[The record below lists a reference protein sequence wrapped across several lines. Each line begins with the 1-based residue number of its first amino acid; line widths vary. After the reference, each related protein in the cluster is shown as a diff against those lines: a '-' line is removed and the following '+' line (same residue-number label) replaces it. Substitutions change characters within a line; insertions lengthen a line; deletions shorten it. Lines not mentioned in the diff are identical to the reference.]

1 MDVSKLL
8 LEVLVSQDRIAAK
21 AALPEH
27 PPVEAALLI
36 ECSLDVWVNLR
47 PDCSR
52 RLRPKC
58 ADKPRSVLVR
68 RERGM
73 KVDMVAHDDEAVKG
87 CTCALMRFEEHFG
100 EEICQFG

>member
-52 RLRPKC
+52 RLRLKC
-58 ADKPRSVLVR
+58 ADKLRSVLVR
-68 RERGM
+68 RERGK
-73 KVDMVAHDDEAVKG
+73 KVDVVAHDDEAVQG